1 MFFNGVSKMNV
12 KNPKVDEFL
21 RREGRWQKELSELRR
36 IVLDCPLDEQLKWG
50 VPCYTNEDKNIV
62 LIHGFKEYCALLFM
76 KGSVMSDPD
85 GILITQTENVQFG
98 RQIRFTDVQQIIEL
112 EPVLKKYIMQAIE
125 VEKAGIKVPVKKTE
139 EFKVTE
145 EFQKKLE
152 ENPVLATAFK
162 NLTPGRQR
170 GYLLYFSAPKQ
181 SATREARIEKCVPQ
195 ILAGKGLN
203 D

>member
-1 MFFNGVSKMNV
+1 MNT
-12 KNPKVDEFL
+12 KNPKVDAFL
-21 RREGRWQKELSELRR
+21 KKEGRWQKELFELRR
-36 IVLDCPLDEQLKWG
+36 IVLDCPLIEQVKWG
-50 VPCYTNEDKNIV
+50 VPCYTSENKNIV

-76 KGSVMSDPD
+76 KGSLLSDPD

-98 RQIRFTDVQQIIEL
+98 RQIRFTNVQQITEM
-112 EPVLKKYIMQAIE
+112 EPLLKKYILQAIE
-125 VEKAGIKVPVKKTE
+125 VEKSGLKVPVKKTE
-139 EFKVTE
+139 DFKVTE

-152 ENPVLATAFK
+152 EDPGLKAAFT

-181 SATREARIEKCVPQ
+181 SATREARIEKCLPQ

>member
-1 MFFNGVSKMNV
+1 MNT
-12 KNPKVDEFL
+12 KNPKVDAFL
-21 RREGRWQKELSELRR
+21 KKEGRWQKELFELRR
-36 IVLDCPLDEQLKWG
+36 IVLDCPLIEQVKWG
-50 VPCYTNEDKNIV
+50 VPCYTSENKNIV

-76 KGSVMSDPD
+76 KGSLLSDPD

-98 RQIRFTDVQQIIEL
+98 RQIRFTNVQQITEM
-112 EPVLKKYIMQAIE
+112 EPLLKKYILQAIE
-125 VEKAGIKVPVKKTE
+125 VEKSGLKVPVKKTE
-139 EFKVTE
+139 DFKVTE

-152 ENPVLATAFK
+152 EDPGLKAAFT

-170 GYLLYFSAPKQ
+170 GYLLYFAAPKQ
-181 SATREARIEKCVPQ
+181 SVTREARIEKCLPQ